1 MQKSQYIA
9 IFGRKN
15 AQRLKKKLINLLFIR
30 LISSLHV
37 LRSGNYVIIIC
48 NFGIERVSAGIAKE
62 QSAVFENILEN
73 G

>member
-37 LRSGNYVIIIC
+37 LRSGNYVISIDNTI
-48 NFGIERVSAGIAKE
+48 FLSEKHGT
-62 QSAVFENILEN
+62 
-73 G
+73 